1 MRNGWLSNERVM
13 MVSPKILKGCEAQIG
28 TRIMSIWILT
38 APLFVMTM
46 VGNMVDLVK
55 KWGKPLKRVP
65 QTSKRVWG

>member
-1 MRNGWLSNERVM
+1 LRNGWLSNERVM

-28 TRIMSIWILT
+28 TRIMSKWILT
-38 APLFVMTM
+38 TPLFLMTM